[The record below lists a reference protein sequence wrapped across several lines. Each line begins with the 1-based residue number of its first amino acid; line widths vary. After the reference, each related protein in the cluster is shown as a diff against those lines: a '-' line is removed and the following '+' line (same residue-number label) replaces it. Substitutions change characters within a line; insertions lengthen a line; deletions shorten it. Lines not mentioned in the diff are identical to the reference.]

1 MKWTSDQLKAI
12 ENRETNMLVS
22 AAAGSGKTALLIQRI
37 IRIVLE
43 EKVGVDELL
52 ILTFTRGAAGEMK
65 NRLSQA
71 LARELENPENDRSF
85 LMKQMNILGG
95 ASISTLHSFCLSVLR
110 QYFHKGDI
118 DPGFAIGNDTEIA
131 LMLKETLEEVFED
144 QYQQAITMKNMAQE
158 NNAQNTP
165 EQPDQNLE
173 KNQENNYSN
182 RTILKSWTV
191 C

>member
-95 ASISTLHSFCLSVLR
+95 ASISTLHSFALAFYASIFIRATSTLVLPLAM
-110 QYFHKGDI
+110 I
-118 DPGFAIGNDTEIA
+118 P
-131 LMLKETLEEVFED
+131 
-144 QYQQAITMKNMAQE
+144 
-158 NNAQNTP
+158 
-165 EQPDQNLE
+165 
-173 KNQENNYSN
+173 
-182 RTILKSWTV
+182 KSR
-191 C
+191 

>member
-52 ILTFTRGAAGEMK
+52 VLTFTRGAAGEMK

-71 LARELENPENDRSF
+71 LARELENPDIWSNATCPPWPCWTGRS
-85 LMKQMNILGG
+85 G
-95 ASISTLHSFCLSVLR
+95 
-110 QYFHKGDI
+110 
-118 DPGFAIGNDTEIA
+118 
-131 LMLKETLEEVFED
+131 
-144 QYQQAITMKNMAQE
+144 
-158 NNAQNTP
+158 
-165 EQPDQNLE
+165 
-173 KNQENNYSN
+173 
-182 RTILKSWTV
+182 
-191 C
+191 